1 MVYLPDNIDTV
12 WFLNKQEKLYI
23 LNHTVRP
30 NQTGTKS
37 SKFKWKHIKEL
48 LMLDKFTWLYF
59 LLTICSQIVTGA
71 IGTFSVTIT
80 LSFGFDSYQ
89 SALLQ
94 LPIGALIIIII
105 LTATQLVSQFGHIT
119 YIIISMFIPTIVG
132 AIVLIISPNKIGNIM
147 ALYLLYSGSSV
158 ITLIY
163 SWTSVNTAGTSKRFS
178 AVV

>member
-1 MVYLPDNIDTV
+1 MANIISCYWIDHNRFWVFVMVYLPDNIDTV

-48 LMLDKFTWLYF
+48 LILDKFTWLYF

-132 AIVLIISPNKIGNIM
+132 AIVLIIS
-147 ALYLLYSGSSV
+147 
-158 ITLIY
+158 
-163 SWTSVNTAGTSKRFS
+163 
-178 AVV
+178 